1 MGLWT
6 KIGVLR
12 AGGNPMKLRL
22 LAVSAAAFGLMAA
35 SAQAAIVVDHKVGN
49 QLFTLDSGGMLDNF
63 DSIQRPSV
71 SYSGLTI
78 APINFEDPISTSAPP
93 PYEGVNPAPA
103 TTHSGATPLHV
114 DPTTYASVQ
123 GQQSA
128 TFTMLSGY
136 LTSFSF
142 YMGSPDPYNHM
153 VFHLLGGG
161 SQSLDGDAIWGG
173 SPNADGDRS
182 TGFRVYYNFNG
193 ARVTSI
199 DFSSDTNAFEYDGLA
214 GQVPEPAAWSLMIA
228 GFGGMGALLRRRR
241 RTAAVS

>member
-93 PYEGVNPAPA
+93 PYEGVNP
-103 TTHSGATPLHV
+103 G
-114 DPTTYASVQ
+114 
-123 GQQSA
+123 
-128 TFTMLSGY
+128 
-136 LTSFSF
+136 
-142 YMGSPDPYNHM
+142 
-153 VFHLLGGG
+153 
-161 SQSLDGDAIWGG
+161 
-173 SPNADGDRS
+173 
-182 TGFRVYYNFNG
+182 
-193 ARVTSI
+193 
-199 DFSSDTNAFEYDGLA
+199 
-214 GQVPEPAAWSLMIA
+214 
-228 GFGGMGALLRRRR
+228 
-241 RTAAVS
+241 